1 MAAPVSVLSFA
12 GHSSRVH
19 RLQNLAQAA
28 ADAGAHYL
36 DSTGEVGFVRKLRA
50 RHDTRARNTGAT
62 MVPAFGYDYVPGNL
76 AAALAARVGGSA
88 VRDRHRRW
96 YAAWAQDLAGHT
108 EGSDAALWLAE
119 AAADDENLR
128 AAIDAYS
135 ESPSEQ
141 LQLVVDCMALWHE
154 LGHNREGMERL
165 EQALANAPAEASAR
179 PMATACWA

>member
-28 ADAGAHYL
+28 ADAGAHHL

-50 RHDTRARNTGAT
+50 RHNTRARNTGAT

-88 VRDRHRRW
+88 VRDRHRLLRHRFT
-96 YAAWAQDLAGHT
+96 ARRTEPGLKAGGGRQRSAGLAVQP
-108 EGSDAALWLAE
+108 
-119 AAADDENLR
+119 
-128 AAIDAYS
+128 I
-135 ESPSEQ
+135 
-141 LQLVVDCMALWHE
+141 HE
-154 LGHNREGMERL
+154 PPFRMMQMKPQH
-165 EQALANAPAEASAR
+165 
-179 PMATACWA
+179 